1 MPKGYPIRAGDGE
14 ILSRQLWTQSRG
26 LGRFPSAQ
34 PVRGDTA
41 PARRVSQ
48 PPRVESD
55 RAMKTPKSSGEKPS
69 GAKGKSPRET
79 SAKKRPAQSGGAD
92 AKKRIKKPDGRP
104 SLDFAGE
111 EGSVFMSVPSFDGAG
126 EMDMGGKKPAWESY
140 DWTNEKSNKQRKK
153 ERAEKAAAA
162 AKDVADVADTAP
174 DDAPR
179 VAPGKGKGKK
189 TKEPKVDKRFGS
201 QWDKQQM
208 MDKRYEERREAKRQ
222 KYQALKEAAGDD
234 DDVLDDGQG
243 KISGKVLG
251 RRRRAAEKRAR
262 LAEQRKAE
270 RAAKG
275 LPVDMPAKR
284 LPAKL
289 AVGTAAGVNALDANG
304 GGANTATGKNADK
317 NAKRKAR
324 REEKRRAEEAERA
337 SKAVSKGG
345 RETPK
350 GKRERE
356 KEEAEELARRF
367 KEEKEA
373 EDDDTSE
380 EEEEEDSEEEQE
392 SEEEGEEE
400 EEEDDGAI
408 EERWS
413 DDDEDAALDAALA
426 PAGSEDDGELS
437 EDGSE
442 EEDEEDGSEEDDS
455 DEDEEAAADWGE
467 QFSTDEDDDD
477 DDDDGSMSE
486 DEQEE
491 SEESEESES
500 EDVSA
505 PAPAPAKPSG
515 KMSLV
520 EKMKAKLSGGQFRML
535 NEALYTTTGDDALR
549 MVKASPGTFGAY
561 HAGFREQTKEW
572 PTRPVDVIMKYL
584 KTQPKSLAV
593 ADFGCGDAELARK
606 VKQKVHSFDLES
618 DAPGVIACN
627 MANVPLPDD
636 SVHVA
641 VFSLSLMGT
650 DYGKFLEEAHRVSDN
665 CARFPSFF
673 SLLDPGRVQ
682 SSRVRL
688 FASGGGVFVQT
699 REIDDSFPFTG
710 G

>member
-1 MPKGYPIRAGDGE
+1 MDAA
-14 ILSRQLWTQSRG
+14 LA
-26 LGRFPSAQ
+26 PS
-34 PVRGDTA
+34 DD
-41 PARRVSQ
+41 
-48 PPRVESD
+48 ED
-55 RAMKTPKSSGEKPS
+55 
-69 GAKGKSPRET
+69 
-79 SAKKRPAQSGGAD
+79 
-92 AKKRIKKPDGRP
+92 
-104 SLDFAGE
+104 E
-111 EGSVFMSVPSFDGAG
+111 E
-126 EMDMGGKKPAWESY
+126 
-140 DWTNEKSNKQRKK
+140 
-153 ERAEKAAAA
+153 
-162 AKDVADVADTAP
+162 
-174 DDAPR
+174 
-179 VAPGKGKGKK
+179 
-189 TKEPKVDKRFGS
+189 
-201 QWDKQQM
+201 
-208 MDKRYEERREAKRQ
+208 
-222 KYQALKEAAGDD
+222 
-234 DDVLDDGQG
+234 
-243 KISGKVLG
+243 
-251 RRRRAAEKRAR
+251 
-262 LAEQRKAE
+262 
-270 RAAKG
+270 
-275 LPVDMPAKR
+275 
-284 LPAKL
+284 
-289 AVGTAAGVNALDANG
+289 
-304 GGANTATGKNADK
+304 
-317 NAKRKAR
+317 
-324 REEKRRAEEAERA
+324 
-337 SKAVSKGG
+337 
-345 RETPK
+345 
-350 GKRERE
+350 
-356 KEEAEELARRF
+356 
-367 KEEKEA
+367 
-373 EDDDTSE
+373 
-380 EEEEEDSEEEQE
+380 E

-426 PAGSEDDGELS
+426 PSGSEDDGELS

-505 PAPAPAKPSG
+505 PAPALAKPTG

-699 REIDDSFPFTG
+699 RETDDSFPFTG

>member
-1 MPKGYPIRAGDGE
+1 M
-14 ILSRQLWTQSRG
+14 
-26 LGRFPSAQ
+26 
-34 PVRGDTA
+34 
-41 PARRVSQ
+41 SQ

-55 RAMKTPKSSGEKPS
+55 RAMKTPKSSGKKPS

-79 SAKKRPAQSGGAD
+79 SANKRPAQSGGAD

-140 DWTNEKSNKQRKK
+140 DWTSEKSNKQRKK

-162 AKDVADVADTAP
+162 AKDVAAHDTAP

-179 VAPGKGKGKK
+179 AAPGKGKGGK

-222 KYQALKEAAGDD
+222 KYRALKEAAGDD
-234 DDVLDDGQG
+234 DDALDDGLG

-262 LAEQRKAE
+262 LAERRKAE
-270 RAAKG
+270 RIAKG
-275 LPVDMPAKR
+275 LPVDAPAKR

-304 GGANTATGKNADK
+304 GGADTATGKNADK

-337 SKAVSKGG
+337 SEAVSEGDGK
-345 RETPK
+345 TPK

-367 KEEKEA
+367 KEEEEA
-373 EDDDTSE
+373 EDDDDSE
-380 EEEEEDSEEEQE
+380 EEEETDSEEEQE
-392 SEEEGEEE
+392 SEEEDEEE
-400 EEEDDGAI
+400 EEEDGAI

-426 PAGSEDDGELS
+426 PSGSEDEGEPS
-437 EDGSE
+437 ADGSE
-442 EEDEEDGSEEDDS
+442 EDDEEDGSDEDDS

-467 QFSTDEDDDD
+467 QFSTDEDEDEDDDDDDD

-486 DEQEE
+486 DEQKE
-491 SEESEESES
+491 SEESEESE
-500 EDVSA
+500 DISA
-505 PAPAPAKPSG
+505 PAPALAKPSG

-584 KTQPKSLAV
+584 KTQPKSLVV
-593 ADFGCGDAELARK
+593 ADFGCGDAELAQK

-673 SLLDPGRVQ
+673 IGLLGPGRVQ

-688 FASGGGVFVQT
+688 FASGGSVFVQT

>member
-1 MPKGYPIRAGDGE
+1 MDAA
-14 ILSRQLWTQSRG
+14 LA
-26 LGRFPSAQ
+26 PS
-34 PVRGDTA
+34 
-41 PARRVSQ
+41 
-48 PPRVESD
+48 
-55 RAMKTPKSSGEKPS
+55 
-69 GAKGKSPRET
+69 
-79 SAKKRPAQSGGAD
+79 
-92 AKKRIKKPDGRP
+92 
-104 SLDFAGE
+104 
-111 EGSVFMSVPSFDGAG
+111 
-126 EMDMGGKKPAWESY
+126 
-140 DWTNEKSNKQRKK
+140 
-153 ERAEKAAAA
+153 
-162 AKDVADVADTAP
+162 
-174 DDAPR
+174 DD
-179 VAPGKGKGKK
+179 
-189 TKEPKVDKRFGS
+189 
-201 QWDKQQM
+201 
-208 MDKRYEERREAKRQ
+208 
-222 KYQALKEAAGDD
+222 
-234 DDVLDDGQG
+234 
-243 KISGKVLG
+243 
-251 RRRRAAEKRAR
+251 
-262 LAEQRKAE
+262 
-270 RAAKG
+270 
-275 LPVDMPAKR
+275 
-284 LPAKL
+284 
-289 AVGTAAGVNALDANG
+289 
-304 GGANTATGKNADK
+304 
-317 NAKRKAR
+317 
-324 REEKRRAEEAERA
+324 
-337 SKAVSKGG
+337 
-345 RETPK
+345 
-350 GKRERE
+350 
-356 KEEAEELARRF
+356 
-367 KEEKEA
+367 
-373 EDDDTSE
+373 E
-380 EEEEEDSEEEQE
+380 EEEE

-400 EEEDDGAI
+400 EEEEEDGAI

-426 PAGSEDDGELS
+426 PSGSEDDGELS

-665 CARFPSFF
+665 RARFPSFF
-673 SLLDPGRVQ
+673 SLLGPGRVQ